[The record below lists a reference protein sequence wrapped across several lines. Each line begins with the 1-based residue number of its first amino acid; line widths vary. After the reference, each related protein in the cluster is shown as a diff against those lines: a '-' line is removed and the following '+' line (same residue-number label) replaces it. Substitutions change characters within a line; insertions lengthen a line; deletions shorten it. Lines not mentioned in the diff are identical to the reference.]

1 MGQNTCTPPE
11 KPEEKNETATIRYD
25 TKRNQTKRNIVI
37 GQRGLT
43 CPMCPHSIQLIRH
56 VGLTRNANSPRQASQ
71 RNNMT
76 EMRGEMCA
84 GVLVSCRQDMLELCG
99 PHTMEGEARLW
110 PRGNQRM
117 WPGIDPHF
125 TGNVTSCGRLPI
137 SYLFATA
144 LLLATCHIAI
154 LPHSHTIR
162 MLQPEQELL
171 LRQSLIKNYIN
182 IYKPTFI
189 FMFLQS
195 VCIVLHCVQWQKA
208 LFMALNVL
216 ANYRYYS

>member
-76 EMRGEMCA
+76 EMRGGNVCWCA
-84 GVLVSCRQDMLELCG
+84 GVLQAGHARVVWPTHNGRRSEAVASWQSADVARHRPPFYWECHQLWQVADKLFICNCIATCYL
-99 PHTMEGEARLW
+99 PH
-110 PRGNQRM
+110 
-117 WPGIDPHF
+117 
-125 TGNVTSCGRLPI
+125 
-137 SYLFATA
+137 
-144 LLLATCHIAI
+144 CHIATQ
-154 LPHSHTIR
+154 PH
-162 MLQPEQELL
+162 
-171 LRQSLIKNYIN
+171 N
-182 IYKPTFI
+182 
-189 FMFLQS
+189 
-195 VCIVLHCVQWQKA
+195 
-208 LFMALNVL
+208 
-216 ANYRYYS
+216 

>member
-1 MGQNTCTPPE
+1 
-11 KPEEKNETATIRYD
+11 
-25 TKRNQTKRNIVI
+25 
-37 GQRGLT
+37 
-43 CPMCPHSIQLIRH
+43 
-56 VGLTRNANSPRQASQ
+56 
-71 RNNMT
+71 
-76 EMRGEMCA
+76 MCA